1 MTSKAPPVPPESRS
15 PKGRPKESATRPD
28 KAEGKKSAQISDQEG
43 QRENIKQNTPNEGHR
58 QGR

>member
-15 PKGRPKESATRPD
+15 PKGRPEEKAPRPD
-28 KAEGKKSAQISDQEG
+28 KAEKKDAQISDQEG

-58 QGR
+58 EGR